1 MQWTA
6 EYADR
11 KHGRQPITYIFP
23 ELEEILAETYGV
35 IVYQEQVMR
44 IAVKIAGFSMAR
56 GDTLR
61 KAMGKKIKEL
71 IDEQGE
77 HFIAGGV
84 AKGHPKD
91 KVAALWR
98 QIVPFA
104 QYGFNKSHSVAYA
117 YVAYQTAFL
126 KAHHPLHFWAAM
138 LSSEVANTEKLATYV
153 ALLTSTG
160 FKILRDSR
168 SRSRETPSAS
178 ASAR

>member
-1 MQWTA
+1 MSSSSSTVQPRRFDEIAALNALFRPGPMQWTA

-91 KVAALWR
+91 KVAAL
-98 QIVPFA
+98 
-104 QYGFNKSHSVAYA
+104 SH
-117 YVAYQTAFL
+117 TRR
-126 KAHHPLHFWAAM
+126 
-138 LSSEVANTEKLATYV
+138 LSSRLIIPS
-153 ALLTSTG
+153 TSG
-160 FKILRDSR
+160 RR
-168 SRSRETPSAS
+168 CCR
-178 ASAR
+178 ARWPTQKSWRPT